1 MELWGVKGYDMDMLK
16 LAKYGI
22 SPTSITSASQA
33 AKIFDGINAEEVRE
47 YREKQAKLQLDEQR
61 HREAIELQ
69 KKSLELS
76 EKSMKL
82 AEDANK
88 KSNISNR
95 IAIISTIIAFV
106 SMIVALVALFK
117 SS

>member
-1 MELWGVKGYDMDMLK
+1 MDMLK
-16 LAKYGI
+16 LAKHGI
-22 SPTSITSASQA
+22 NPTSITSASQA
-33 AKIFDGINAEEVRE
+33 ARIFDGINAEEIKE
-47 YREKQAKLQLDEQR
+47 LREKQAQRQLDEQR

-69 KKSLELS
+69 QKSLELS

-88 KSNISNR
+88 KSTFSNR

-106 SMIVALVALFK
+106 SATIALIALFK
-117 SS
+117 

>member
-1 MELWGVKGYDMDMLK
+1 MLK

-22 SPTSITSASQA
+22 KPTSITSASQA
-33 AKIFDGINAEEVRE
+33 ARIFDGINAEEMKE
-47 YREKQAKLQLDEQR
+47 FKEKQAQRQLDEQR

-69 KKSLELS
+69 QKSLELS

-88 KSNISNR
+88 KSNLSNR

-106 SMIVALVALFK
+106 SAILALIALFK
-117 SS
+117 

>member
-1 MELWGVKGYDMDMLK
+1 MDMLK
-16 LAKYGI
+16 LVKHGI
-22 SPTSITSASQA
+22 NPTSITSASQA
-33 AKIFDGINAEEVRE
+33 ARIFDGINAEEMKE
-47 YREKQAKLQLDEQR
+47 FKEKQAQRQLDEQR

-69 KKSLELS
+69 QKSLELS

-88 KSNISNR
+88 KSTFSNR

-106 SMIVALVALFK
+106 STIIALIALFK
-117 SS
+117 

>member
-1 MELWGVKGYDMDMLK
+1 MDRFK
-16 LAKYGI
+16 LAKHGI
-22 SPTSITSASQA
+22 NPTSITSASQA
-33 AKIFDGINAEEVRE
+33 ARIFDGINAEEMKE
-47 YREKQAKLQLDEQR
+47 FKEKQAQRQLDEQR

-69 KKSLELS
+69 QKSLELS

-88 KSNISNR
+88 KSTFSNR

-106 SMIVALVALFK
+106 SATIALIALFK
-117 SS
+117 